1 MLSEQVHSCTGRMSK
16 HSRLARPL
24 SANTA
29 PKSPLSRKEDFNS
42 RSRKIRLGEK
52 IFRAGSEGN
61 LVKQHQQEQV
71 EITDGLVPRRSP
83 FLKGNRLFHA
93 AKEIIKCICNCIF
106 NKPQTSIIVE

>member
-1 MLSEQVHSCTGRMSK
+1 MSK
-16 HSRLARPL
+16 PSRLARPV

-52 IFRAGSEGN
+52 ILRAGSEGN

-71 EITDGLVPRRSP
+71 EITEGLVPRRAP
-83 FLKGNRLFHA
+83 FLKGNWLFHA
-93 AKEIIKCICNCIF
+93 AKKKKKFKCICNHCAF
-106 NKPQTSIIVE
+106 NKPQTSIIV